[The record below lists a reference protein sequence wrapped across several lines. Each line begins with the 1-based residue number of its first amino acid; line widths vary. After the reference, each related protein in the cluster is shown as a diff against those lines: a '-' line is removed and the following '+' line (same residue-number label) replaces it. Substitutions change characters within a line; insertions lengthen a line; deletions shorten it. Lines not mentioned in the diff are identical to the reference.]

1 MALNISQF
9 ISAAEAGTGIKIKA
23 TVTETNVNTNIGGTD
38 VKLTD
43 AYYDLGQFHTA
54 KQVLDSYDLRT
65 KIVSGTLTADT
76 GTIALSREPVV

>member
-9 ISAAEAGTGIKIKA
+9 ISAAEAGTGIKIKS
-23 TVTETNVNTNIGGTD
+23 TVTGTNVNTNIGGVD
-38 VKLTD
+38 VKLTN

-65 KIVSGTLTADT
+65 KIISSTVTADT
-76 GTIALSREPVV
+76 GTIALSKEPVV

>member
-1 MALNISQF
+1 MALNTSQF
-9 ISAAEAGTGIKIKA
+9 ISTAEAGTGIKIKVA
-23 TVTETNVNTNIGGTD
+23 VTGGHVNTNIGGID

-65 KIVSGTLTADT
+65 KIVSGTLIADT
-76 GTIALSREPVV
+76 GTMALSKEPVV